1 MTTAQYLFQTKVNPD
16 VVYKS
21 YLKWLGMLT
30 PSDKPVVHI
39 ESERFLLLGFTY
51 VEPYCSP
58 VDGLNYGAD
67 GIGSLGL

>member
-1 MTTAQYLFQTKVNPD
+1 MTTAQYLFQTIVNPD
-16 VVYKS
+16 VV

-67 GIGSLGL
+67 GISSLGL